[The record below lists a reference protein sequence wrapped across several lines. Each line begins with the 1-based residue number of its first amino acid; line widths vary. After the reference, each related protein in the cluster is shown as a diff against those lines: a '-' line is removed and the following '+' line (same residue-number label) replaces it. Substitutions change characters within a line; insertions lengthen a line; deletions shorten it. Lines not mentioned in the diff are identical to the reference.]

1 MIKDIYL
8 LVGGEA
14 TRLRPLSEGIPKALL
29 TIKGE
34 PLIDL
39 ILDNLSNTDIENI
52 NLICS
57 IKHESQWKEYQGN
70 SKFNIKLHFEKE
82 KLDTAGYIVQNIN
95 NFEEKFICMNG
106 DLLINMDFSL
116 FLNEVDKVKNSTICS
131 ITVDDPSRYG
141 VLDLDGPKIINFV
154 EKPQDLQYGNNIS
167 LGVYCLFKEDPDK
180 TSRDIRKK
188 IEHKTGKKI
197 SVIICD
203 TFGRAW
209 RKGQTNVA
217 IGSAGIEPLESYI
230 GEKDTFNNELFATEI
245 AIVDELAGAA
255 ELVMKKS
262 DNIPIV
268 IIKGVKYNIS
278 DLGVDELI
286 RDAQEDFFL

>member
-1 MIKDIYL
+1 MNKVSIFPIMNLPEFDTGHEIVEELIESVEENKISLEDSDVIVITQKIISKVEGRKIDINKEDIEEVIKSESLQIIRKR
-8 LVGGEA
+8 GETVIA
-14 TRLRPLSEGIPKALL
+14 KTKHGFICANAGIDKSNIEEGSALL
-29 TIKGE
+29 L
-34 PLIDL
+34 P
-39 ILDNLSNTDIENI
+39 
-52 NLICS
+52 
-57 IKHESQWKEYQGN
+57 
-70 SKFNIKLHFEKE
+70 
-82 KLDTAGYIVQNIN
+82 
-95 NFEEKFICMNG
+95 
-106 DLLINMDFSL
+106 
-116 FLNEVDKVKNSTICS
+116 
-131 ITVDDPSRYG
+131 
-141 VLDLDGPKIINFV
+141 
-154 EKPQDLQYGNNIS
+154 
-167 LGVYCLFKEDPDK
+167 EDPDK

-217 IGSAGIEPLESYI
+217 IGSSGIEPLESYI
-230 GEKDTFNNELFATEI
+230 GEKDTFDNELFATEI

>member
-1 MIKDIYL
+1 MNKVSIFPIMNLPEFDTGHEIVEELIESLEENKISLEDSDVIVITQKIISKVEGRKIDINKEDIEEVIKSESLQIIRKR
-8 LVGGEA
+8 GETVIA
-14 TRLRPLSEGIPKALL
+14 KTKHGFICANAGIDKSNIEEGSALL
-29 TIKGE
+29 L
-34 PLIDL
+34 P
-39 ILDNLSNTDIENI
+39 
-52 NLICS
+52 
-57 IKHESQWKEYQGN
+57 
-70 SKFNIKLHFEKE
+70 
-82 KLDTAGYIVQNIN
+82 
-95 NFEEKFICMNG
+95 
-106 DLLINMDFSL
+106 
-116 FLNEVDKVKNSTICS
+116 
-131 ITVDDPSRYG
+131 
-141 VLDLDGPKIINFV
+141 
-154 EKPQDLQYGNNIS
+154 
-167 LGVYCLFKEDPDK
+167 EDPDK

-217 IGSAGIEPLESYI
+217 IGSSGIEPLESYI
-230 GEKDTFNNELFATEI
+230 GEKDTFDNELFATEI

>member
-1 MIKDIYL
+1 MNKVSIIPIMNLPEFDTGHEIVEELIKSLEENKISLEDTDVIVITQKIISKVEGRKIDINKEDIEEVIKSESL
-8 LVGGEA
+8 QIIRKRGETVIA
-14 TRLRPLSEGIPKALL
+14 KTKHGFICANAGIDKSNIEEGSALL
-29 TIKGE
+29 L
-34 PLIDL
+34 P
-39 ILDNLSNTDIENI
+39 
-52 NLICS
+52 
-57 IKHESQWKEYQGN
+57 
-70 SKFNIKLHFEKE
+70 
-82 KLDTAGYIVQNIN
+82 
-95 NFEEKFICMNG
+95 
-106 DLLINMDFSL
+106 
-116 FLNEVDKVKNSTICS
+116 
-131 ITVDDPSRYG
+131 
-141 VLDLDGPKIINFV
+141 
-154 EKPQDLQYGNNIS
+154 
-167 LGVYCLFKEDPDK
+167 EDPDK

-217 IGSAGIEPLESYI
+217 IGSSGIEPLESYI
-230 GEKDTFNNELFATEI
+230 GEKDTFDNELFATEI

-262 DNIPIV
+262 DNIPIA

>member
-1 MIKDIYL
+1 MNNVSIFPIMNLPEFDTGHEI
-8 LVGGEA
+8 VE
-14 TRLRPLSEGIPKALL
+14 E
-29 TIKGE
+29 
-34 PLIDL
+34 LI
-39 ILDNLSNTDIENI
+39 
-52 NLICS
+52 
-57 IKHESQWKEYQGN
+57 ES
-70 SKFNIKLHFEKE
+70 L
-82 KLDTAGYIVQNIN
+82 
-95 NFEEKFICMNG
+95 EE
-106 DLLINMDFSL
+106 
-116 FLNEVDKVKNSTICS
+116 
-131 ITVDDPSRYG
+131 
-141 VLDLDGPKIINFV
+141 
-154 EKPQDLQYGNNIS
+154 NNIS
-167 LGVYCLFKEDPDK
+167 LEDSDVIVVTQKIVSKVEGRKIDINKEDIEEVIKSESLQIIRKRGETVIAKTKHGFICANAGIDKSNIEEGSALLLPEDPDK

-217 IGSAGIEPLESYI
+217 IGSSGIEPLESYI
-230 GEKDTFNNELFATEI
+230 GEKDTFDNELFATEN

-268 IIKGVKYNIS
+268 VIKGVKYNIS

>member
-1 MIKDIYL
+1 MNKVSIFPIMNLPEFDTGHEIVEELIKSLEENKISLEDSDVIVITQKIISKVEGRKIDINKEDIEEVIKSESL
-8 LVGGEA
+8 QIIRKRGETVIA
-14 TRLRPLSEGIPKALL
+14 KTKHGFICANAGIDKSNIEEGSALL
-29 TIKGE
+29 L
-34 PLIDL
+34 P
-39 ILDNLSNTDIENI
+39 
-52 NLICS
+52 
-57 IKHESQWKEYQGN
+57 
-70 SKFNIKLHFEKE
+70 
-82 KLDTAGYIVQNIN
+82 
-95 NFEEKFICMNG
+95 
-106 DLLINMDFSL
+106 
-116 FLNEVDKVKNSTICS
+116 
-131 ITVDDPSRYG
+131 
-141 VLDLDGPKIINFV
+141 
-154 EKPQDLQYGNNIS
+154 
-167 LGVYCLFKEDPDK
+167 EDPDK
-180 TSRDIRKK
+180 TCRDIRKK
-188 IEHKTGKKI
+188 IENKTGKKI

-217 IGSAGIEPLESYI
+217 IGSSGIEPLESYI

>member
-1 MIKDIYL
+1 MNNVSILPVMNLPEFDTGHEIVEELIGKLKENKISLEDSDVIVITQKIISKVEGRIIDINKEDLEEVIKNESLQIIRKR
-8 LVGGEA
+8 GETIIA
-14 TRLRPLSEGIPKALL
+14 QTKHGFICANAGIDKSNIEEGFALL
-29 TIKGE
+29 L
-34 PLIDL
+34 P
-39 ILDNLSNTDIENI
+39 
-52 NLICS
+52 
-57 IKHESQWKEYQGN
+57 
-70 SKFNIKLHFEKE
+70 
-82 KLDTAGYIVQNIN
+82 
-95 NFEEKFICMNG
+95 
-106 DLLINMDFSL
+106 
-116 FLNEVDKVKNSTICS
+116 
-131 ITVDDPSRYG
+131 
-141 VLDLDGPKIINFV
+141 
-154 EKPQDLQYGNNIS
+154 
-167 LGVYCLFKEDPDK
+167 EDPDK

-188 IEHKTGKKI
+188 IEHQTGKKI

-217 IGSAGIEPLESYI
+217 IGSSGIEPLESYI
-230 GEKDTFNNELFATEI
+230 GEKDTFDNELFATEI

-286 RDAQEDFFL
+286 RNPEEDFFL

>member
-1 MIKDIYL
+1 MNNVSILPVMNLPEFDTGHEIVEELIGKLEENKISLEDSDVIVITQKIISKVEGRKIDINKEDLEEVIKNESLQIIRKR
-8 LVGGEA
+8 GETIIA
-14 TRLRPLSEGIPKALL
+14 QTKHGFICANAGIDKSNIEEGFALL
-29 TIKGE
+29 L
-34 PLIDL
+34 P
-39 ILDNLSNTDIENI
+39 
-52 NLICS
+52 
-57 IKHESQWKEYQGN
+57 
-70 SKFNIKLHFEKE
+70 
-82 KLDTAGYIVQNIN
+82 
-95 NFEEKFICMNG
+95 
-106 DLLINMDFSL
+106 
-116 FLNEVDKVKNSTICS
+116 
-131 ITVDDPSRYG
+131 
-141 VLDLDGPKIINFV
+141 
-154 EKPQDLQYGNNIS
+154 
-167 LGVYCLFKEDPDK
+167 EDPDK

-188 IEHKTGKKI
+188 IEHQTGKKI

-217 IGSAGIEPLESYI
+217 IGSSGIEPLESYI
-230 GEKDTFNNELFATEI
+230 GEKDTFDNELFATEI

-286 RDAQEDFFL
+286 RDPQEDFFL